1 MNIKYSKDSLKFLA
15 KMEKKIVNRIRNGI
29 AGLTLNP
36 PQGDIKAMQGYDD
49 GRLRLRVGKYRII
62 YRYDSE
68 NNIIYVYVIDIDSRD
83 DIYK

>member
-15 KMEKKIVNRIRNGI
+15 KMEKKTVQRIREGI

-36 PQGDIKAMQGYDD
+36 PQGDIKTMQGYND
-49 GRLRLRVGKYRII
+49 GRLRLRIGKYHIV

-68 NNIIYVYVIDIDSRD
+68 NNIVYVYVIDIDSRGG
-83 DIYK
+83 IYK

>member
-15 KMEKKIVNRIRNGI
+15 KMEKKTVQRIKDGI

-36 PQGDIKAMQGYDD
+36 PQGDIKTMQGYND
-49 GRLRLRVGKYRII
+49 GRLRLRIGKYRIV

-68 NNIIYVYVIDIDSRD
+68 NNIVYVYVIDIDSRGG
-83 DIYK
+83 IYK